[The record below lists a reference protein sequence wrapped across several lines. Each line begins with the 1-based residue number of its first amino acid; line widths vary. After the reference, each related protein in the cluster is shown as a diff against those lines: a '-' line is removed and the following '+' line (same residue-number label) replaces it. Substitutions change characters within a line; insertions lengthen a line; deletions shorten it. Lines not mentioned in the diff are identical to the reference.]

1 MRGSSIRHNAAMA
14 TRPQSS
20 QRLRAISAT
29 ILACAAAARLATTVP
44 AAQSRT
50 FDLLTASIADIHNA
64 VDAGALTYETLVRLY
79 LARIDAY
86 DKKGPRLNAIIA
98 INPRAAETARALD
111 DERKMKGRR
120 GPLHGIPVAIKDNVD
135 VADMPSA
142 GGSLAFKDSLP
153 PRDATVVQRLR
164 DAGAI
169 IFLKTNLD
177 ELALGSRGL
186 SSLGGQTLD
195 PYDLTRNPGGSSGG
209 TGVAVNV
216 SFATVGIAT
225 ETGVSIRSPAT
236 NNAIVGIAPTRG
248 LVSRAGVI
256 PISFTQ
262 DRIGAHGKTVVDAA
276 RLLDAVRGFDAEDLS
291 TAESLARA
299 PSKPFAD
306 VGSPTLRGSR
316 IGVLRDLFRP
326 GEMFTAGNTLVER
339 QIDVL
344 RANGAQVIADVTT
357 GEDLIGAMPSLR
369 VNSYELQTSM
379 DAYLRRRGPDSP
391 VKTFAQL
398 ASLEVFASGGTL
410 GQRFQETLRAG
421 DLGRNAEYLARLE
434 RQRHIRQRLIELLD
448 RHRLDVL
455 VYPMKSLPAPL
466 VGTSD
471 DGPRDNNI
479 SAITGL
485 PAVVVHAGMTSEGL
499 PLSIEMLGRPFSE
512 PRLVE
517 IAEAFERARGARV
530 LPKTTPQ
537 LPGEVFSY

>member
-1 MRGSSIRHNAAMA
+1 MA
-14 TRPQSS
+14 TRPQSP
-20 QRLRAISAT
+20 QRLRAIGAIVLALASAAL
-29 ILACAAAARLATTVP
+29 LAATAP

-50 FDLLTASIADIHNA
+50 FDLLTASIADIQDA

-111 DERKMKGRR
+111 DERKTKGRR
-120 GPLHGIPVAIKDNVD
+120 GPLHGIPIAIKDNVD

-142 GGSLAFKDSLP
+142 GGSLAFENSFP
-153 PRDATVVQRLR
+153 ARDATVVQRLR

-291 TAESLARA
+291 TAESLGRA

-306 VGSPTLRGSR
+306 VGSPGALRGSR

-326 GEMFTAGNTLVER
+326 GEMFVAGNALVER

-344 RANGAQVIADVTT
+344 RAHGAEVIVDVTT
-357 GEDLIGAMPSLR
+357 GEDLIAAMPSLR

-391 VKTFAQL
+391 VRTFAQL
-398 ASLEVFASGGTL
+398 ASLEVFAAGGTL
-410 GQRFQETLRAG
+410 GQRFQETLKAG
-421 DLGRNAEYLARLE
+421 DLSRNAEYLSRLE

-448 RHRLDVL
+448 RHRLDAL

-466 VGTSD
+466 LGTSD

-485 PAVVVHAGMTSEGL
+485 PAVVVHAGMTAEGL
-499 PLSIEMLGRPFSE
+499 PLSIEILGRPFSE
-512 PRLVE
+512 ARLVE
-517 IAEAFERARGARV
+517 IAQAYERARGTRV
-530 LPKTTPQ
+530 LPKTTPH
-537 LPGEVFSY
+537 LPGEAFSY